1 LAASS
6 RERASWPLSR
16 IIPRRYSNGIESG
29 RKERRRQNRARR
41 QRSLS
46 FSPASMRLSRYFL
59 PIPNAIRLEEAQSCY
74 LPRADSSLKAKGVL
88 IWWPFYRRWSSSGD
102 RRHWDGMLA
111 TLMSVRAFGSSVSG
125 KVGFEL
131 RPKSPAGGVA
141 FDPCHLEAAHAFS
154 SQSSLRGP
162 SQLVR
167 TRRGSLVSRLRAD

>member
-1 LAASS
+1 MASS
-6 RERASWPLSR
+6 RGARSGVDRTARDDNVRSVSHPLPCVFPVTSCPFR
-16 IIPRRYSNGIESG
+16 TRSG
-29 RKERRRQNRARR
+29 WKRRRAD
-41 QRSLS
+41 
-46 FSPASMRLSRYFL
+46 
-59 PIPNAIRLEEAQSCY
+59 Y

-102 RRHWDGMLA
+102 RHHWDGMLA

-154 SQSSLRGP
+154 SQSSLRVP